1 LAQLPCTR
9 PLDAE
14 RETLVPMPA
23 LSNGSARQAST
34 AERRRA
40 FADQFRVELE
50 RTGWSLTETARR
62 ASQHLPNG
70 RSLSYAHLWHYL
82 HGRAVPRAA
91 NLEALAHAFGTDPR
105 HLHSDYE
112 PEPAGAAAASAGER
126 QAQYEATPALEGLVR
141 LQDCGD
147 GTALLVIKERIPWR
161 TAVEVLSLL
170 TPVRG

>member
-1 LAQLPCTR
+1 
-9 PLDAE
+9 
-14 RETLVPMPA
+14 M
-23 LSNGSARQAST
+23 AST

-62 ASQHLPNG
+62 ASQHLPDG
-70 RSLSYAHLWHYL
+70 RTLSYAHLWHYL

-112 PEPAGAAAASAGER
+112 PEPAGTAAASAGER
-126 QAQYEATPALEGLVR
+126 RARDEAAPALEGLVR

-170 TPVRG
+170 TPARE

>member
-1 LAQLPCTR
+1 
-9 PLDAE
+9 
-14 RETLVPMPA
+14 M
-23 LSNGSARQAST
+23 AST

-62 ASQHLPNG
+62 ASQHLPDG
-70 RSLSYAHLWHYL
+70 RTLSYAHLWHYL

-112 PEPAGAAAASAGER
+112 PEPPVVAATVARER
-126 QAQYEATPALEGLVR
+126 ARETAPTADGLVR

-170 TPVRG
+170 TPPRG